1 MIRNRTWRSMA
12 ISAVLAA
19 DLVVLLVAG
28 SVLPGFVP
36 FALGALLLAT
46 VWALRRPSGWGPF
59 ALLVVQV
66 LVVAV
71 PGATPD
77 SALGWAFTAG
87 AAAAVVVT
95 HLALTVLGS
104 WPRRADL
111 PRATVAR
118 WAGQAAVLVW
128 AGIAAAG
135 LGALATATPMAWGP
149 WLGAVALVFVA
160 VVIWQVRVASRR
172 A

>member
-1 MIRNRTWRSMA
+1 MIRNRTWRSA
-12 ISAVLAA
+12 AVAAVLGA

-46 VWALRRPSGWGPF
+46 LWALRRPSGWGAF
-59 ALLVVQV
+59 ALVVVQV

-71 PGATPD
+71 PGSAPD
-77 SALGWAFTAG
+77 SVLEWAFTAG
-87 AAAAVVVT
+87 EAAAVVVT
-95 HLALTVLGS
+95 HLALTMLGS

-111 PRATVAR
+111 PRATATR
-118 WAGQAAVLVW
+118 WVGHAAVLVW

-135 LGALATATPMAWGP
+135 VGALATTTPMAWGP
-149 WLGAVALVFVA
+149 WLGAVAIGLVAA
-160 VVIWQVRVASRR
+160 VVWQVRVATRR
-172 A
+172 P